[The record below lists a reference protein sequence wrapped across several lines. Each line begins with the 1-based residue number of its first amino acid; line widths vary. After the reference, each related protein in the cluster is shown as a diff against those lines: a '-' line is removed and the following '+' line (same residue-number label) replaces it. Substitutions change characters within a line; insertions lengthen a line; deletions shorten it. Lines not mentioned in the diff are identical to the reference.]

1 MEAADAPS
9 TCWRRSAISSRAI
22 ATAHHAALVSQ
33 GGRSTLR
40 SCALRLMFLTADEL
54 RDECNGNWNRP
65 LHAPVSLDNERLV
78 AHPCNRLGRLLS
90 AEPTTLEQD
99 ERLLDDD
106 EDEWEALGLER
117 DDPAMVEETRCAVQ
131 LRANCKRLI
140 KEMMDRLD
148 GFIGLLEDDAQ
159 PSNDRRCRSGAE
171 SLGMFR
177 GLHARH
183 TTV

>member
-1 MEAADAPS
+1 M
-9 TCWRRSAISSRAI
+9 
-22 ATAHHAALVSQ
+22 
-33 GGRSTLR
+33 
-40 SCALRLMFLTADEL
+40 
-54 RDECNGNWNRP
+54 
-65 LHAPVSLDNERLV
+65 SLDNERLV
-78 AHPCNRLGRLLS
+78 ASSLQSRLGRLLS

-131 LRANCKRLI
+131 LRANRKRLI

-159 PSNDRRCRSGAE
+159 PSGSTTGAAGQVPNLLACLE
-171 SLGMFR
+171 DYMPGIRL
-177 GLHARH
+177 
-183 TTV
+183 V